1 MFGVGVFP
9 GVRERRFLPGGL
21 GESDGAGMLEWRAVK
36 RRGAGVG
43 EHSPGLGV
51 RWSRRKGRAEGMR
64 KRIVIWAG
72 VWAALAALT
81 AAGQVWVRGR
91 AGEGGGVVDRLVPAA
106 NALHLVTVPVRAAL
120 RRSGA
125 AAGMSP
131 GAITAASAVIG
142 WLALIGA
149 LAALNEAR
157 LGVIR
162 RGGSGRD
169 DEHAA
174 LSRPTADPAD
184 EQDGDIID
192 LARRRFLV
200 NAGCGAAAIG
210 ASATGAKA
218 AFVDPADLLVRRYRL
233 PIAGLPAA
241 LDGLKI
247 VQVSDTHLGPA
258 VPAELVE
265 RAVRRAIAL
274 RPDVV
279 ALTGDYIEGA
289 LSYIEEAARIFSP
302 LVERGGARLGALGV
316 LGNHD
321 WYGDGPAVR
330 SALERIGVRMIDNG
344 RIFLDAET
352 LAWRDDPPEQGL
364 CFAGLGDLDEDA
376 TDTDRAFRGVPA
388 AMPRILLCH
397 QPDTVEEDAV
407 RAERVDAALCGHT
420 HGGQIALPL
429 VGPLVIPSRFGRK
442 YAGGLV
448 RGPCGPV
455 VVSRGVGMS
464 IVPIR
469 WNVPP
474 EVVEVSLSCA
484 ERSRDSLVPSV
495 GAKT

>member
-1 MFGVGVFP
+1 
-9 GVRERRFLPGGL
+9 
-21 GESDGAGMLEWRAVK
+21 
-36 RRGAGVG
+36 
-43 EHSPGLGV
+43 
-51 RWSRRKGRAEGMR
+51 MR

-72 VWAALAALT
+72 LWTVLVALT
-81 AAGQVWVRGR
+81 VSGQAWVRGR
-91 AGEGGGVVDRLVPAA
+91 AGESGGVVDRLVPAA
-106 NALHLVTVPVRAAL
+106 NALHLVTVPVRAAM

-131 GAITAASAVIG
+131 AAITAASAAIG

-162 RGGSGRD
+162 RGGRGRD
-169 DEHAA
+169 DENPAKVDSTDEHA
-174 LSRPTADPAD
+174 S
-184 EQDGDIID
+184 DGID

-210 ASATGAKA
+210 ATATGAKA
-218 AFVDPADLLVRRYRL
+218 AFVDPTDLLVRRYRL
-233 PIAGLPAA
+233 PIPGLPAA

-247 VQVSDTHLGPA
+247 VQIADTHLGPA

-265 RAVRRAIAL
+265 RAVRRAVAL
-274 RPDVV
+274 RPDVI

-289 LSYIEEAARIFSP
+289 LSYIEDAARLFEP

-330 SALERIGVRMIDNG
+330 SAMERLGVRMIDND
-344 RIFLDAET
+344 RVFLDADSLT
-352 LAWRDDPPEQGL
+352 WRDDPPKVGL
-364 CFAGLGDLDEDA
+364 CFAGLGDLDEDV
-376 TDTDRAFRGVPA
+376 TDTERAFRGVPA
-388 AMPRILLCH
+388 SMPRILLCH
-397 QPDTVEEDAV
+397 QPDTVEEQAV

-429 VGPLVIPSRFGRK
+429 FGPLVIPSRFGRK

-448 RGPCGPV
+448 QGPCGPV

-474 EVVEVSLSCA
+474 EVVEVSLTCA

-495 GAKT
+495 SAKT